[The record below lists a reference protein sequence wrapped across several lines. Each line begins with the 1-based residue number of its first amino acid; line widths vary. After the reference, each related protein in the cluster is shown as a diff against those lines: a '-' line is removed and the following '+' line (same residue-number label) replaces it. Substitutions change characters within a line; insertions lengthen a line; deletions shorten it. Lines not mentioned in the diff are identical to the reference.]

1 MDTVQIIA
9 AVDANSRDGCDE
21 RASACGYALLTDEQ
35 TRELINPGAR
45 AFDGPPMPFPMGAV
59 SDVAAGDSKSDAPGS
74 LNFAAARIVVV
85 DVQLVRPLDGRI
97 GGSPRT
103 TALA

>member
-1 MDTVQIIA
+1 
-9 AVDANSRDGCDE
+9 
-21 RASACGYALLTDEQ
+21 
-35 TRELINPGAR
+35 
-45 AFDGPPMPFPMGAV
+45 MPFPMGAV